1 MLASITFAVLAAD
14 ILIAKAQVVMGNSAP
29 VHLGDLAQFIL
40 LLVAV
45 IFFVIGTLEQE
56 KSLESENK
64 KMSRKSSAM
73 PGPDGKKTQVSK

>member
-14 ILIAKAQVVMGNSAP
+14 ILLAKVQVAMGKSTP

-56 KSLESENK
+56 KALESENK
-64 KMSRKSSAM
+64 KMSRKSSGM
-73 PGPDGKKTQVSK
+73 PGSEGQKRK

>member
-14 ILIAKAQVVMGNSAP
+14 ILLAKAQVVMGESAP

-40 LLVAV
+40 LLIAV

-56 KSLESENK
+56 KLVEGESE
-64 KMSRKSSAM
+64 KMNRKFSGK
-73 PGPDGKKTQVSK
+73 PGPEDEKRK